1 MQQICEYVGLKL
13 EKYLGAWLLL
23 FLNLSLRFRVKQNSA
38 SRQPVIYVFW
48 HRNLL
53 PLLIQHRY
61 TDSVVMISSSKDGQ
75 LVAGPAQVLGYTTAR
90 GSSTRGG
97 DRAFR
102 EILRLAKNHVVAITP
117 DGPKGPAEQMT
128 DGALYLALL
137 SGLPIVPIGVDIHS
151 EWVVG
156 SWDRFRIPKPF
167 ATIELY
173 YGEPTYIRGKEEIP
187 GKMEEIQALLKK
199 LPGNV
204 LQKGTGNSEQ
214 GTDSEQN

>member
-1 MQQICEYVGLKL
+1 MQRLSERIGFQI

-23 FLNLSLRFRVKQNSA
+23 LLNFTLRFKIKLNSA
-38 SRQPVIYVFW
+38 TTKPVIYVFW

-61 TDSVVMISSSKDGQ
+61 TDGVVMISSSKDGQ

-90 GSSTRGG
+90 GSTTRGG
-97 DRAFR
+97 GEAFR
-102 EILRLAKNHVVAITP
+102 EMLKLAKNHVVAITP

-137 SGLPIVPIGVDIHS
+137 SGSPIVPIGVDIKS
-151 EWVVG
+151 EWLVN
-156 SWDRFRIPKPF
+156 SWDKFRIPKPF
-167 ATIELY
+167 STIELY
-173 YGEPTYIRGKEEIP
+173 YGEPTYVKDKEEIP
-187 GKMEEIQALLKK
+187 AKMKKIEDELKK

-204 LQKGTGNSEQ
+204 Y
-214 GTDSEQN
+214 